1 MKITPLRTEVQ
12 YEAALARVADLIG
25 HTNEASLD
33 ELEVWT
39 ALIERYE
46 ESRFKL
52 DLPSPV
58 AAIRFRM
65 EQAGLKPKDLEAILG
80 SRSRVSEI
88 LSGSRALTL
97 DMIRALNKHLQIPA
111 EVLIGAAA
119 TEAVAKAPTLS
130 AAALKKLRDLGVMK
144 ARETF
149 EAFIGRA
156 FGQNHLPA
164 LLRKTRTERTNAKTD
179 DAALAGWLAAV
190 TLIAEGVQVEKPKRK
205 VKGAELARKLAK
217 LSVKADGPL
226 RARTELAA
234 VGIVLVTLEHLP
246 GTYLD
251 GAAMCR
257 SDGTRVIA
265 LTLRHDRIDN
275 FWFTLLHELCHVT
288 EHLSEDRTL
297 IVDDLE
303 LKSSDDLEDEAD
315 AFARDALIPSEV
327 WMANVSPDLGIQ
339 DVKRIARK
347 AGVNPAIVAGRWQ
360 REHNDYR
367 RFSKILG
374 RGEVRSQAW

>member
-1 MKITPLRTEVQ
+1 MKITPLRTDVQ

-25 HTNEASLD
+25 HTDEASLD

-46 ESRFKL
+46 KPRFTL

-65 EQAGLKPKDLEAILG
+65 EQAGLKPKNLEAILG

-88 LSGSRALTL
+88 LSGNRALTL

-111 EVLIGAAA
+111 EVLIGTEAA
-119 TEAVAKAPTLS
+119 EAVAKAPALS
-130 AAALKKLRDLGVMK
+130 VAALKKLRDLGAMK

-149 EAFIGRA
+149 EAFMERA
-156 FGQNHLPA
+156 FGQSQLPA

-179 DAALAGWLAAV
+179 DTALAGWLAAV
-190 TLIAEGVQVEKPKRK
+190 TLIAEDVQIEKPKRK
-205 VKGAELARKLAK
+205 VKGADLARKLAK
-217 LSVKADGPL
+217 LSVKMDGPI

-234 VGIVLVTLEHLP
+234 AGIVLVTLEHLP

-275 FWFTLLHELCHVT
+275 FWFTLLHELCHAT
-288 EHLSEDRTL
+288 EHLGEDRTL
-297 IVDDLE
+297 ILDDLE

-315 AFARDALIPSEV
+315 TFARDALIPPEI
-327 WMANVSPDLGIQ
+327 WKANVSSELGIQ
-339 DVKRIARK
+339 DVKRIAKK

-374 RGEVRSQAW
+374 RGEVRSQPW